1 MQINFPAFLDS
12 LLILVQGW
20 AGIFVVIC
28 IIWAVV
34 AILNNVTGKVSPDA
48 ARRHSACGPHFFQY
62 GQSWCRL
69 RILANILCLPF
80 ISCYRE
86 VISPAAAL

>member
-28 IIWAVV
+28 IIWSVG
-34 AILNNVTGKVSPDA
+34 AIIYTGTGNKKEA
-48 ARRHSACGPHFFQY
+48 Q
-62 GQSWCRL
+62 
-69 RILANILCLPF
+69 
-80 ISCYRE
+80 
-86 VISPAAAL
+86 

>member
-1 MQINFPAFLDS
+1 MHINFQGFLDS

-34 AILNNVTGKVSPDA
+34 AILNNAVSYTHLMLPT
-48 ARRHSACGPHFFQY
+48 
-62 GQSWCRL
+62 
-69 RILANILCLPF
+69 ILL
-80 ISCYRE
+80 
-86 VISPAAAL
+86 V